1 MSHASSM
8 KSTSLKLFLISI
20 ALASPAFSQEKPL
33 PVLQY
38 VDGHGNSYEFTEEGS
53 DYVLD
58 FVPVKKTTK
67 SSNYSGGEPATKR
80 VSKDNFLKV
89 AARIDKALKK
99 KLAPERERGTA
110 LIIKLV
116 KGEPKEYVLPKNSAE
131 IKEIEALLYTL
142 F

>member
-1 MSHASSM
+1 M
-8 KSTSLKLFLISI
+8 KPIKWLVTI
-20 ALASPAFSQEKPL
+20 ALSVLVGASASAEEKSM

-38 VDGHGNSYEFTEEGS
+38 VDGNGNSYEFTADGS

-58 FVPVKKTTK
+58 FAPVKKDMK
-67 SSNYSGGEPATKR
+67 SRKYDGGEPATRR
-80 VSKDNFLKV
+80 VSKEKFDAV
-89 AARIDKALKK
+89 QARMDDVIKK
-99 KLAPERERGTA
+99 KRTTRSRDRGTA

-116 KGEPKEYVLPKNSAE
+116 KDDFKEYVLPEGSKD

>member
-1 MSHASSM
+1 M
-8 KSTSLKLFLISI
+8 KLTQSILVAALFILI
-20 ALASPAFSQEKPL
+20 AVPVGAQEKPM

-38 VDGHGNSYEFTEEGS
+38 VDGNGNSYEFTADGS

-58 FVPVKKTTK
+58 FAPVKKDMK
-67 SSNYSGGEPATKR
+67 SRKYDGGEPATRR
-80 VSKDNFLKV
+80 VSKEKFETV
-89 AARIDKALKK
+89 QARMDDVIKK
-99 KLAPERERGTA
+99 KRTTRSRDRGTA

-116 KGEPKEYVLPKNSAE
+116 KDDFKEYVLPEGSKD

>member
-1 MSHASSM
+1 MHP
-8 KSTSLKLFLISI
+8 TPLKLI
-20 ALASPAFSQEKPL
+20 PAFLFSITVLGAQEKPL

-38 VDGHGNSYEFTEEGS
+38 VDGHGNSYEFSEEGG

-67 SSNYSGGEPATKR
+67 SSNYSGGEPATRR
-80 VSKDNFLKV
+80 VSKDNFQKIS
-89 AARIDKALKK
+89 ARIDKAIKK
-99 KLAPERERGTA
+99 KLASERERGTA

-116 KGEPKEYVLPKNSAE
+116 KGDPKEYVLPKNSAE

>member
-1 MSHASSM
+1 MN
-8 KSTSLKLFLISI
+8 STSLQLFLVSLLLTG
-20 ALASPAFSQEKPL
+20 AAFPQEKPL

-38 VDGHGNSYEFTEEGS
+38 VDGHGNSYEFTEDGS

-67 SSNYSGGEPATKR
+67 SSNYSGGEPATRR
-80 VSKDNFLKV
+80 VSKDNFQKI
-89 AARIDKALKK
+89 AARIDKAIKK
-99 KLAPERERGTA
+99 KLAYERERGTA
-110 LIIKLV
+110 LIIKLI

>member
-1 MSHASSM
+1 MQSAA
-8 KSTSLKLFLISI
+8 LKLFLTCFILTG
-20 ALASPAFSQEKPL
+20 AAFAQEKPL

-53 DYVLD
+53 DYTLD

-67 SSNYSGGEPATKR
+67 SSNYSGGEPATRR
-80 VSKDNFLKV
+80 VSKDNFEKV

-116 KGEPKEYVLPKNSAE
+116 KGEPKEYVIPKNSPE
-131 IKEIEALLYTL
+131 IKEIETLLYTL